1 MSEAHKGA
9 RILLIEDEPQ
19 IRKLLK
25 VTLQAHQYDLLESGT
40 GSDGLLQASMNH
52 PDLILLDLGL
62 PDGPGLE
69 VLKRIRQWSPVPVIV
84 LTAKDRE
91 EDKIEALD
99 SGADDYV
106 TKPFSMGELVARI
119 RVALRH
125 AVGTASTEP
134 VLRFGEL
141 TIDLAQRLVERSGN
155 RIKLTPTEYDL
166 LKTLALNAGK
176 VMTQKQL
183 LRQVWGSAHLET
195 EGHYLRIYVGH
206 LRKKLDDHPADPIY
220 IATEPGIGYRFL
232 LGEGRDAHDNR

>member
-1 MSEAHKGA
+1 M
-9 RILLIEDEPQ
+9 LIIDDEPQ

-25 VTLQAHQYDLLESGT
+25 VTLQAHQYEIYEAATAESGM
-40 GSDGLLQASMNH
+40 LEASMHH
-52 PDLILLDLGL
+52 PDLVILDLGL
-62 PDGPGLE
+62 PDMAGIE
-69 VLKRIRQWSPVPVIV
+69 VLRRLREWSSVPVIV

-99 SGADDYV
+99 AGADDYV
-106 TKPFSMGELVARI
+106 TKPFGMGELVARM

-125 AVGTASTEP
+125 AANKSGGEP

-141 TIDLAQRLVERSGN
+141 AIDLALRSVELSGSRL
-155 RIKLTPTEYDL
+155 KLTPTEYDL
-166 LKTLALNAGK
+166 LKALASNAGK

-183 LRQVWGSAHLET
+183 LQQVWGSSNLSS

-206 LRKKLDDHPADPIY
+206 LRKKLEEDPADPRY

-232 LGEGRDAHDNR
+232 TGE

>member
-1 MSEAHKGA
+1 MSENRKGA
-9 RILLIEDEPQ
+9 RILLIEDEPP

-25 VTLQAHQYDLLESGT
+25 VTLQAHQYELLESET

-62 PDGPGLE
+62 PDGSGMD
-69 VLKRIRQWSPVPVIV
+69 VLKQLRQWSPVPVIV
-84 LTAKDRE
+84 LTATDRE

-99 SGADDYV
+99 CGADDYV
-106 TKPFSMGELVARI
+106 TKPFGMGELVARI

-125 AVGTASTEP
+125 AAGATATEP
-134 VLRFGEL
+134 VLRFGQL
-141 TIDLAQRLVERSGN
+141 TIDLAQRLVELSGN

-183 LRQVWGSAHLET
+183 LRQVWGSAHVES

-206 LRKKLDDHPADPIY
+206 LRKKLDDNPAEPLY

-232 LGEGRDAHDNR
+232 TVEQSER

>member
-1 MSEAHKGA
+1 MSENRKGA
-9 RILLIEDEPQ
+9 RILLIEDEPP

-25 VTLQAHQYDLLESGT
+25 VTLQAHQYELLESET

-62 PDGPGLE
+62 PDGSGMD
-69 VLKRIRQWSPVPVIV
+69 VLKQIRQWSPVPVIV
-84 LTAKDRE
+84 LTATDRE

-99 SGADDYV
+99 CGADDYV
-106 TKPFSMGELVARI
+106 TKPFGMGELVARI

-125 AVGTASTEP
+125 AAGANATEP
-134 VLRFGEL
+134 VLRFGQL
-141 TIDLAQRLVERSGN
+141 TIDLAQRLVELSGS

-183 LRQVWGSAHLET
+183 LRQVWGSAHVES

-206 LRKKLDDHPADPIY
+206 LRKKLDDNPAKPLY

-232 LGEGRDAHDNR
+232 TVEQSER